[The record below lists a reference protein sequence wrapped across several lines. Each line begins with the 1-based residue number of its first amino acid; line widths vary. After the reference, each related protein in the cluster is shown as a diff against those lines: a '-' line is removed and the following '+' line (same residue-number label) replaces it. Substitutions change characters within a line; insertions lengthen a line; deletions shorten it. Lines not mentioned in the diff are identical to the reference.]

1 MIIKGIFRCCT
12 LTYRKQKKQNQN
24 LDRVF
29 TKKWNKQGQKEST
42 KNSEEKVVVIIN
54 IFAPIILT
62 QQELQWQHLLL
73 KLQNNMIFASTL
85 RFSSRSPQ
93 SEIYIDLATCYHIWA
108 SASRNLHFSS
118 VPEYIGTEL
127 SPLFHTRH
135 IGSFWCLTGCRR
147 TVWHVLKN
155 VWRYKLFLKMLLN
168 HEHRYYILWIKA

>member
-1 MIIKGIFRCCT
+1 MKKKNLSICRHNIFTRS
-12 LTYRKQKKQNQN
+12 RPKKQNRN

-29 TKKWNKQGQKEST
+29 TKKWNKQGQKKST

-73 KLQNNMIFASTL
+73 KLQKNMIFATTL

-108 SASRNLHFSS
+108 SASRHRHFSS
-118 VPEYIGTEL
+118 VPEHSGNGL
-127 SPLFHTRH
+127 HPLFHTSQRLFS
-135 IGSFWCLTGCRR
+135 IWYLTGCRR
-147 TVWHVLKN
+147 TVWLLLKTC
-155 VWRYKLFLKMLLN
+155 VTV
-168 HEHRYYILWIKA
+168 